1 MRTAFLLLAMA
12 VCTTWPAFAG
22 PCTGAEG
29 QLAKA
34 STALTRNAVD
44 DAETILRTLSA
55 SHPECP
61 EIVLDQAR
69 LAQAKGSVD
78 EAVELF
84 YRYTDTDSNDSRGLA
99 YFGRFFLEQ
108 HDYMRADAL
117 SAAAVDKNPDDP
129 AALALRG
136 QILVMKGQSSEGQA
150 LLQKAIE
157 VDPDD
162 PEAQFQLGAIYDKA
176 QAAPKAVEHF
186 RKAATLNPHDARA
199 WDYLALNLE
208 PTGDLDG
215 ADQAYRKGLRVNQA
229 GRYNDAFL
237 DYNYGRFLAKR
248 NDLAASKQHL
258 DRAVQSVP
266 EIRAVWYER
275 ARLNLR
281 MQDYQQ
287 ARTDAEKAAACKQQ
301 GGIID
306 LQIYSLLSQVYARL
320 GEPALAG
327 KYRRLTGETL
337 PPVGGDR
344 RKRPFREDRRALP
357 PRSSAGGPG

>member
-1 MRTAFLLLAMA
+1 MRAAFLSLLFP
-12 VCTTWPAFAG
+12 VCFTWPAFAG
-22 PCTGAEG
+22 PCSGAEA
-29 QLAKA
+29 QLAQVSK
-34 STALTRNAVD
+34 ALTLNAVD
-44 DAETILRTLSA
+44 TAENTLRALSA
-55 SHPECP
+55 SYPDCS
-61 EIVLDQAR
+61 EIVLHQAR
-69 LAQAKGSVD
+69 LAQAKGS
-78 EAVELF
+78 ANQAAELY
-84 YRYTDTDSNDSRGLA
+84 YRYTDTDPNDSRGLA

-150 LLQKAIE
+150 LLQKAVE

-162 PEAQFQLGAIYDKA
+162 PEAQFQLGTIYDKA

-186 RKAATLNPHDARA
+186 RRAATLNPQDARS

-215 ADQAYRKGLRVNQA
+215 ADQAYQKGLRVNQA
-229 GRYNDAFL
+229 GRYHDAFL

-320 GEPALAG
+320 GETGLAK
-327 KYRRLTGETL
+327 KYMDLTRETP
-337 PPVGGDR
+337 PPVRGEQR
-344 RKRPFREDRRALP
+344 
-357 PRSSAGGPG
+357 